1 MRQTADVFNKSKLQ
15 VEQGKRACCP
25 RCKGAGGTMQ
35 DWKRASECYFCKG
48 KGELWLSESGW
59 GRAIGAPLMESDLY

>member
-25 RCKGAGGTMQ
+25 RCKGHGGTPK
-35 DWKRASECYFCKG
+35 DPDGEYCYFCRG